1 MFTFLFLAPIATLER
16 KQREWWGKIQWSV
29 RGREVKEKRRP
40 VVKGTAQD
48 TLKLTKKSSKFI
60 SAINTSSSELSL

>member
-16 KQREWWGKIQWSV
+16 KQREWWGKIQWSM

-48 TLKLTKKSSKFI
+48 ALKLTKNPASSFL
-60 SAINTSSSELSL
+60 NTSSSELSL